1 VAAMEDQLDA
11 PATCMICEREQ
22 SRGIHILF
30 GFICEDCES
39 EIVRTDVMDVKYPF
53 FVDRMKQIFYKKDA

>member
-1 VAAMEDQLDA
+1 MK
-11 PATCMICEREQ
+11 
-22 SRGIHILF
+22 GIHILF

-39 EIVRTDVMDVKYPF
+39 EIVRTDVLDVKYPF